1 MMSQRELGEILEPR
15 ARELMELLRDN
26 LRHAGVLEM
35 LGGGIVLTGG
45 GARLLSLTESC
56 EDILR
61 RPTRIGL
68 PMGMAQLPVEL
79 QEPEYATAI
88 GMVFYTQRAR
98 VLKSKEES
106 GFGARLRA
114 LFARGYT
121 S

>member
-1 MMSQRELGEILEPR
+1 
-15 ARELMELLRDN
+15 
-26 LRHAGVLEM
+26 M

-68 PMGMAQLPVEL
+68 PLGMAQLPVEL
-79 QEPEYATAI
+79 QEPEFATAI
-88 GMVFYTQRAR
+88 GMVFYSQRAR
-98 VLKSKEES
+98 ALKGPDGG

-114 LFARGYT
+114 LFVRGFKD
-121 S
+121 

>member
-1 MMSQRELGEILEPR
+1 MMRQRELGEILQPR
-15 ARELMELLRDN
+15 ACELMELCRDN

-35 LGGGIVLTGG
+35 LGGGIILTGG
-45 GARLLSLTESC
+45 GARLPSLTETC

-68 PMGMAQLPVEL
+68 PMGMAQLPAEL
-79 QEPEYATAI
+79 QEPEYAAAI

-98 VLKSKEES
+98 VLKGKQES

-114 LFARGYT
+114 LFARGYGN
-121 S
+121 